1 MNDTASPPASTDTPA
16 PSVAVVA
23 GAGAVGDGIGN
34 GRAAA
39 ILLARDGARV
49 VCVDRKPELGRITAE
64 MIEADGGSA
73 IALGADVTD
82 PDDCARIAG
91 AATEAFGGIDRL
103 VNNVGVGSRGS
114 ILDTDPTTWERVM
127 RINVSS
133 AYHLSRAVLPSMIE
147 RGRGAIVN
155 VSSISAIR
163 PRGLTAYSTS
173 KGAVMALT
181 QAMAVDHGP
190 DGVRVNCVLPGPVL
204 TPMVGG
210 EEMDPELR
218 DRRRRASVLGIEGTG
233 WDVGHAVTFLLS
245 DRARYITGQN
255 IVVDGGTSLAGPSR

>member
-1 MNDTASPPASTDTPA
+1 MVDAVSPTP
-16 PSVAVVA
+16 VAVVA
-23 GAGAVGDGIGN
+23 GAGAAGDGIGN
-34 GRAAA
+34 GRATA
-39 ILLARDGARV
+39 ILLAREGTRV
-49 VCVDRKPELGRITAE
+49 VCVDRKHELGVATAA
-64 MIEADGGSA
+64 MIEAEGGSA
-73 IALGADVTD
+73 LAVGADVTD
-82 PDDCARIAG
+82 PHDCERV
-91 AATEAFGGIDRL
+91 AAAAVEAFGGIDHL

-155 VSSISAIR
+155 ISSIAAIR
-163 PRGLTAYSTS
+163 PRGLTAYSAS

-190 DGVRVNCVLPGPVL
+190 DGIRVNCVLPGPVL

-210 EEMDPELR
+210 EEMDPQLR
-218 DRRRRASVLGIEGTG
+218 ERRKRASVLGIEGTG
-233 WDVGHAVTFLLS
+233 WDIGHAVAFLLS